1 MKARVIP
8 VLLIDDGGLV
18 KSIEFEKY
26 NYIGDP
32 MNAIRLYNEMEVD
45 ELVFL
50 DISASKEN
58 RGPDFEMI
66 EELTANAFM
75 PLGYGGGIT
84 SVEDIKKLFYLGVE
98 KVIINNQLLTNK
110 EFVEEASKLH
120 GKQSIVGAVD
130 IKKNFF
136 GKYKVYDHVRKKT
149 LDIDYI
155 DYIKELESSNVGEL
169 FINDVSSDGKM
180 KGYDRKLVDSL
191 HHTVDIPMVFCG
203 GAGTLEDMK
212 QAIDDGAH
220 AAAAG
225 SVFIYKG
232 KTKGILINYPT
243 QDELYKLLGKGVID
257 ERI

>member
-1 MKARVIP
+1 MRARVIP

-18 KSIEFEKY
+18 KSIEFDKY

-45 ELVFL
+45 ELVFI

-84 SVEDIKKLFYLGVE
+84 SVEDIKKLFYLGIE
-98 KVIINNQLLTNK
+98 KVIINNQLLSNK
-110 EFVEEASKLH
+110 EFIKDASKLH
-120 GKQSIVGAVD
+120 GKQSIIGAVD

-136 GKYKVYDHVRKKT
+136 GNYKVYDHVGKKS
-149 LDIDYI
+149 LDLDYNT
-155 DYIKELESSNVGEL
+155 YIKELEDSGIGEL

-180 KGYDRKLVDSL
+180 KGYDIKLIDSL
-191 HHTVDIPMVFCG
+191 HNTISIPMVFCG
-203 GAGTLEDMK
+203 GAGNLSHLKE
-212 QAIDDGAH
+212 AIDSGAH

-225 SVFIYKG
+225 SIFIYKG
-232 KTKGILINYPT
+232 KQKGILINYPT
-243 QDELYKLLGKGVID
+243 QNELYELLDK
-257 ERI
+257 EK

>member
-1 MKARVIP
+1 MRARVIP

-18 KSIEFEKY
+18 KSVEFDKY
-26 NYIGDP
+26 TYVGDP

-50 DISASKEN
+50 DVSASKDN

-66 EELTANAFM
+66 KELTVNAFM
-75 PLGYGGGIT
+75 PLGYGGGIA
-84 SVEDIKKLFYLGVE
+84 SAEDIKKLFYIGVE
-98 KVIINNQLLTNK
+98 KVIINNHLLTSK
-110 EFVEEASKLH
+110 EFILEASKFH

-136 GKYKVYDHVRKKT
+136 GKYKVYDHVRRKT

-155 DYIKELESSNVGEL
+155 DYVKELEDSSIGEL

-180 KGYDRKLVDSL
+180 KGYDRKLIDGL
-191 HHTVDIPMVFCG
+191 QHIVDIPMVFCG

-232 KTKGILINYPT
+232 KTKGVLINYPT
-243 QDELYKLLGKGVID
+243 QDELYKLLGEGVID
-257 ERI
+257 E